1 MKKLSVFFI
10 LVLMSTTS
18 LFAADKGIVVD
29 VSLSPAG
36 SFQIKSAK
44 VKGKMVKSGDG
55 KIRSNGLKVSVR
67 SLKTGID
74 MRDDHLKKRLM
85 HKKFKKVEIVK
96 AIGAKG
102 RGVGIILVKGIKK
115 KFKFSYKEMGNMI
128 KAKFKLSLKDFKIKD
143 LSYMGVGVEDK
154 VTVIATVPLK

>member
-1 MKKLSVFFI
+1 MQNSSAYRKGKAALIVAGTTLGAGIFAIPYIAVQAGILPLLFFI

-55 KIRSNGLKVSVR
+55 KK
-67 SLKTGID
+67 
-74 MRDDHLKKRLM
+74 
-85 HKKFKKVEIVK
+85 
-96 AIGAKG
+96 
-102 RGVGIILVKGIKK
+102 
-115 KFKFSYKEMGNMI
+115 
-128 KAKFKLSLKDFKIKD
+128 
-143 LSYMGVGVEDK
+143 
-154 VTVIATVPLK
+154 